1 MDTRKHI
8 EARLQMLGCQRG
20 FKPYAEVESGA
31 VMLVARRPAQI
42 IGGHLSGSMIDL
54 YSGSDFRVWTP
65 HTKKAKAAAARHG
78 LRIRILCGECELFIP
93 ARLADTLLQEF
104 GAKVK
109 RRLSAVHLDK
119 LRAVGFK
126 NKPLKHTQE
135 ASSGGLTVTDKG

>member
-1 MDTRKHI
+1 MDTSKHI
-8 EARLQMLGCQRG
+8 EARLQILGCQRG
-20 FKPYAEVESGA
+20 FKPYTEAESGSL
-31 VMLVARRPAQI
+31 MLVARRPAQI

-54 YSGSDFRVWTP
+54 YGGSAFRVWTP

-93 ARLADTLLQEF
+93 ASLADTLLQEF

-109 RRLSAVHLDK
+109 RNLSDAQLNR

-126 NKPLKHTQE
+126 NKPRKHTQE
-135 ASSGGLTVTDKG
+135 ASSGGLTLPDKG